1 MRRIWLAI
9 FIALLIQSPFLILMN
24 GVGVHSALGGVWV
37 IFYLPAIWLLDRTG
51 IPNMSQFMN
60 VLMIALFQDVILV
73 ILILSFM
80 TLSMRVKPIRNKAS

>member
-1 MRRIWLAI
+1 
-9 FIALLIQSPFLILMN
+9 
-24 GVGVHSALGGVWV
+24 
-37 IFYLPAIWLLDRTG
+37 
-51 IPNMSQFMN
+51 MSQFMN